1 MSTGEPLNLMSDQER
16 ISPYNINTTSR
27 RYKMRIKEII
37 NKWLIDDPIPNSLN
51 LHQKYCIADNM
62 ENYYR
67 DLGVK
72 GLTIKKT

>member
-1 MSTGEPLNLMSDQER
+1 MNLLTLMSDQER
-16 ISPYNINTTSR
+16 ISPYNFNTTSR
-27 RYKMRIKEII
+27 RYEMRIKEII
-37 NKWLIDDPIPNSLN
+37 NKGLIDDPIPNSLN